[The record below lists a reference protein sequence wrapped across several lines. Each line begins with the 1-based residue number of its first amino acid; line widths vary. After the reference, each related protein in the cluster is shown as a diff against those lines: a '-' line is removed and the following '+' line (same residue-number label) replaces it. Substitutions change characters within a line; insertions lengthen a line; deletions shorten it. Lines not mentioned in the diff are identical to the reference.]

1 MLIEKIKQRF
11 ADAILDAQET
21 RGESVI
27 TIDRERA
34 LDLMRALRDEP
45 EFGFT
50 MLADV
55 TAVDWLERDPRFDV
69 VYQLKSHAHP
79 NRLRVKVRVPAAEA
93 WVDSVYQIWKS
104 ADWLERECFDMFG
117 ISFKGHPDLRRILLY
132 DSFSGHPLRKDY
144 PYQKRQPIVEETDPI
159 VNPLRSSR

>member
-1 MLIEKIKQRF
+1 MLIEKIKARF
-11 ADAILDAQET
+11 GGAILQAEDS

-27 TIDRERA
+27 VVDREHA
-34 LDLMRALRDEP
+34 LEVMRALHDDP
-45 EFGFT
+45 EFAFA

-55 TAVDWLERDPRFDV
+55 TAVDWLDRDPRFEV
-69 VYQLKSHAHP
+69 VYQLKSLTRPH
-79 NRLRVKVRVPAAEA
+79 RLRFKIRVPGADA
-93 WVDSVYQIWKS
+93 WVPSSYPIWKS

-117 ISFKGHPDLRRILLY
+117 INFKGHPDLRRILLY

-144 PYQKRQPIVEETDPI
+144 PYQKRQPIVTETDPI